1 MSRLANPLTEAEMLG
16 DLRATFPLLWTKP
29 LRNFGAAY
37 RQREGV
43 WTGRCGTVM
52 PDGLPIFATVAI
64 PEPQYNGAIHEA
76 FEEWLDIRGWYV
88 ETFDGETHHLLPARD
103 AL

>member
-1 MSRLANPLTEAEMLG
+1 MTRLADPLAEAQMLG

-29 LRNFGAAY
+29 LRDFGVAY

-43 WTGRCGTVM
+43 WTGGCGTVM
-52 PDGLPIFATVAI
+52 PDRLPIFASVAI
-64 PEPQYNGAIHEA
+64 AEPEYNGCVHRG
-76 FEEWLDIRGWYV
+76 FEDWLDRRGWYV
-88 ETFDGETHHLLPARD
+88 ETYDGETHHLLPVRD